1 MNTVF
6 HRLIILSGVSL
17 LLGSCTKQLLEKDP
31 ISSLPAE
38 GFYQS
43 LNDAKAG
50 INGIYNA
57 AQGTFR
63 TNFAYWGEGRA
74 DNVQTEQSGDPLLLA
89 QNNLNSVMS
98 SASWTNLYILISRAN
113 YAIEYI
119 PQIKTEGDNL
129 SYKQQLVGQA
139 RALRALAYFYLVRIW
154 GDVPLILDPY
164 TSRKQEFFVQKTD
177 TGKVL
182 DQIEEDLEY
191 AAEHCVKTYN
201 NTNNRIFITQGT
213 ANALLTQ
220 VYMWRHKYKE
230 AIQSSKLVLDNDLY
244 DLESSIPDWSKI
256 FTNGYS
262 QESIFEIAYQEG
274 QATNS
279 LRVLYALGSYAIYTP
294 SEKFRSSY
302 EQGDRRIAYIYDTTL
317 AEPKAIWKFLGKGVS
332 DESSAPADHNIVL
345 IRLAGIMLLRAEAL
359 AHLGGNNNINEALNL
374 LNQIRNR
381 AGLPKFADVAEANAM
396 YGSLEEA
403 ILHERSIELCFEG
416 YRWFDLVRTGTAIST
431 MGPVNG
437 ISNKNNLV
445 WPISRS
451 ALNKNPQLVQ
461 NKFYR

>member
-1 MNTVF
+1 MNTLY
-6 HRLIILSGVSL
+6 HRLIILFGITV

-57 AQGTFR
+57 AQGAFR

-74 DNVQTEQSGDPLLLA
+74 DNVQTAQSGDALLLA
-89 QNNLNSVMS
+89 QNNLNSVMG
-98 SASWTNLYILISRAN
+98 SASWTNLYVLISRAN
-113 YAIEYI
+113 YAIKYI
-119 PQIKTEGDNL
+119 PLIEAKGNNV

-139 RALRALAYFYLVRIW
+139 RALRALAYFYLVRVW
-154 GDVPLILDPY
+154 GEVPLILDPY
-164 TSRKQEFFVQKTD
+164 TSRKQEFFVQKVD
-177 TGKVL
+177 TTKIL
-182 DQIEEDLEY
+182 DQIEVDLKF

-220 VYMWRHKYKE
+220 IYMWRHKYKD
-230 AIQSSKLVLDNDLY
+230 AAQSSKLVLENNLY
-244 DLESSIPDWSKI
+244 DLEPSIPDWSKI

-294 SEKFRSSY
+294 SEKFKSSY
-302 EQGDRRIAYIYDTTL
+302 EQGDRRIAYVYDTTQ
-317 AEPKAIWKFLGKGVS
+317 ATPKAIWKFLGKGVS

-359 AHLGGNNNINEALNL
+359 AHIGGTNNINEALDL

-381 AGLPKFADVAEANAM
+381 AGLPGFDNVAEANAM
-396 YGSLEEA
+396 YGDLEAA

-416 YRWFDLVRTGTAIST
+416 YRWFDLVRTEKAIST
-431 MGPVNG
+431 MNPING
-437 ISNKNNLV
+437 LSNKNNLV

-451 ALNKNPQLVQ
+451 ALNKNPKLVQ
-461 NKFYR
+461 NEFYK